1 MNKIDDMIDFFLY
14 EKGES
19 IKINGTDEAALIVD
33 AADKLTYY
41 DDKIIRCKCQIRT
54 GDIVE
59 YNNLKYMI
67 ISQIDREENSYRAR
81 MRKCS

>member
-33 AADKLTYY
+33 AADKLKYY
-41 DDKIIRCKCQIRT
+41 DQKIISF
-54 GDIVE
+54 
-59 YNNLKYMI
+59 N
-67 ISQIDREENSYRAR
+67 
-81 MRKCS
+81 